1 MQLSIVMT
9 TYNRKAL
16 IGEALDSALSW
27 LDGPASTEIVV
38 VDDGSTDGTEAYLK
52 SRYSEL
58 IDNNRL
64 HLVILGRNLGMSG
77 ARNIGVLTAA
87 GDWIVI
93 LDSDDVL
100 LPNSQSTVVSA
111 IEAHGNY
118 AWLCFRCLQLE
129 NGKLIGAP
137 VTGPT
142 EVNARDFLR
151 RWRFSEC
158 MPVVRR
164 EALLEIPFD
173 EDDFVGFT
181 MVKIIQRYGPLLVLK
196 EPTRGYRVS
205 NDDRL
210 TKARLSTRACQMARG
225 HGRMLLYM
233 PRDYGL
239 RAGLLT
245 LAKIVL
251 YALCCSLNKLR
262 IGRQRRLSES

>member
-1 MQLSIVMT
+1 MKLSIVLT
-9 TYNRKAL
+9 TYNRKSL
-16 IGEALDSALSW
+16 IGEALDSALPW
-27 LDGPASTEIVV
+27 LNGPVSTEIVV
-38 VDDGSTDGTEAYLK
+38 VDDASTDGTVAYLK

-58 IDNNRL
+58 IASTRL
-64 HLVILGRNLGMSG
+64 HLVPLERNQGMSG
-77 ARNIGVLTAA
+77 ARNIGVSTAN

-100 LPNSQSTVVSA
+100 LPNSESIVVNA
-111 IEAHGNY
+111 IEAHGKH
-118 AWLCFRCLQLE
+118 AWLCFRCLQME
-129 NGKLIGAP
+129 SGEFIGAP
-137 VTGPT
+137 VIGPT

-164 EALLEIPFD
+164 EALLAIPFD
-173 EDDFVGFT
+173 KDGFVGFT

-196 EPTRGYRVS
+196 EPTRRYRVS

-210 TKARLSTRACQMARG
+210 TKATLSTRACQMARG
-225 HGRMLLYM
+225 HARMLLYM
-233 PRDYGL
+233 PWDYGL

-262 IGRQRRLSES
+262 LGRHK